1 MMYGQTDREDFVGFE
16 SCNDNAVNMLFTW
29 NDAGDLSGMLINL
42 ACPAQCQELGEF
54 FSADFWHNVREAVTE
69 RYGTDVHLLP
79 QCAPAGDFSPHLLAD
94 QKEEHDLRSRI
105 DTDDRGIIARRI
117 MTAVEEGLET
127 ASPKQNTIDLMHEV
141 RTVHVP
147 RMMVTKEEY
156 ELEKRIHHMSEAE
169 LEKQPYGFKRVW
181 PFGLICDLITRYEQ
195 QTEHSEH
202 KIEMH
207 VIRLGDAVLA
217 TNPFELFADY
227 GMRIRCRSRALQT
240 FLVQLADGSGN
251 GYYLP
256 TRRALNGGHYSA
268 LTKSNWVGPEGGAVL
283 VEETLHSINKLFTDK
298 EYPRAR

>member
-1 MMYGQTDREDFVGFE
+1 M
-16 SCNDNAVNMLFTW
+16 
-29 NDAGDLSGMLINL
+29 
-42 ACPAQCQELGEF
+42 
-54 FSADFWHNVREAVTE
+54 
-69 RYGTDVHLLP
+69 
-79 QCAPAGDFSPHLLAD
+79 
-94 QKEEHDLRSRI
+94 K
-105 DTDDRGIIARRI
+105 
-117 MTAVEEGLET
+117 AVEEGLET

-147 RMMVTKEEY
+147 RMMVTKKEY
-156 ELEKRIHHMSEAE
+156 ELFS
-169 LEKQPYGFKRVW
+169 
-181 PFGLICDLITRYEQ
+181 
-195 QTEHSEH
+195 
-202 KIEMH
+202 
-207 VIRLGDAVLA
+207 
-217 TNPFELFADY
+217 DY